1 MYAII
6 SEGALVALCEK
17 PRYVKRNAASGL
29 FVEAAEAEAIGIAV
43 GGQVFNLPG
52 GAAIPDAPEAL
63 AQIAEAAEFVFRN
76 RARIIANEE
85 STNAAIVAM
94 EEALCEMDG
103 ASEERLTAIE
113 DALCEMDAAAN
124 GGGEN

>member
-6 SEGALVALCEK
+6 SEGSLLTLCDR
-17 PRYVKRNAASGL
+17 PRYVKRNAASGTY
-29 FVEAAEAEAIGIAV
+29 VEATEDEAIGVAV
-43 GGQVFNLPG
+43 GGTVYNLPG
-52 GAAIPDAPEAL
+52 GSDIPDAPEAL
-63 AQIAEAAEFVFRN
+63 VREAEAAEYVFLN

-113 DALCEMDAAAN
+113 DALCDLDAAAY